1 MNCKMDYKTVA
12 TADFERELRRLG
24 KKYPSIPSDYE
35 QFLKE
40 LLENP
45 EMGDNLGGNTR
56 KVRMAIASKNKGKR
70 GGARVITCNV
80 LVSIENTKIYL
91 LTIYDK
97 GEKDS
102 ISSKEIEI
110 LKRRN
115 RLQ

>member
-1 MNCKMDYKTVA
+1 MNYKIVT
-12 TADFERELRRLG
+12 TEDFDREVKPLA
-24 KKYPSIPSDYE
+24 KKYYS
-35 QFLKE
+35 FLNDLEDFKKE
-40 LLENP
+40 LLKNP
-45 EMGDNLGGNTR
+45 EMGDNLGENTR

-91 LTIYDK
+91 LIIYDK